1 MKLHRNDIIYR
12 PGCWKVNIPVSPTF
26 TSYINIT
33 MPSKILNYIPSRA
46 KSSCDVE
53 IDIHGHYESK
63 VYTTGST
70 VQGFIR
76 LTSRNKTPFQSIQ
89 VNFRGTASTR
99 QAFQYGTPL
108 TTHTFMHIPIPI
120 SEGLL
125 SAGHVVKAGE
135 SHNIPFIF
143 EIPSHLSPNACSHQ
157 NTAVRERHLLPP
169 PSIGSWIK
177 SDLTDGS
184 TYVDYIIRVRLVLG
198 NDGCGVEKFVDQN
211 VSLKV
216 IPLFPEQPPI
226 NISSFNSQYCLS
238 QTKAIRRNL
247 VGAKEG
253 ILSVST
259 AQPRPMTLTLDHLQA
274 SDSQLAIDLEYIPLS
289 TRRTPPEIRIKS
301 AVIETVTSFSLGR
314 VGYLPDHDD
323 TLSSTVS
330 GVAPWVASHP
340 LLLQGVRRVNWEKV
354 TDTSPLAEPERRASE
369 PIQVVPD
376 FARTKTPPST
386 TRSSID
392 KDYSQSEALIYKATM
407 TQSFMLP
414 TEKLVFL
421 PTFYS
426 CMVSRTY
433 RIRITLATK
442 AHGATVSLVVPFQI
456 TSEGRTNAYDPI
468 LPVYVSTRI

>member
-1 MKLHRNDIIYR
+1 
-12 PGCWKVNIPVSPTF
+12 
-26 TSYINIT
+26 

-46 KSSCDVE
+46 NPSCQVE

-99 QAFQYGTPL
+99 QAFQYGTPF
-108 TTHTFMHIPIPI
+108 TTHTFMNI
-120 SEGLL
+120 SISILEDFFPT
-125 SAGHVVKAGE
+125 GHVLEAGE
-135 SHNIPFIF
+135 SHSIPFIF
-143 EIPSHLSPNACSHQ
+143 EIPSDLSSNACSHQ

-169 PSIGSWIK
+169 PSLGSWMK

-184 TYVDYIIRVRLVLG
+184 TYVDYGIRARLVLG
-198 NDGCGVEKFVDQN
+198 NDGFAEKRFVDQN
-211 VSLKV
+211 ISLKV
-216 IPLFPEQPPI
+216 IPMLPEQPPI
-226 NISSFNSQYCLS
+226 NISTFNSQYRLF
-238 QTKAIRRNL
+238 QTRKIRRNL

-253 ILSVST
+253 ILEVST
-259 AQPRPMTLTLDHLQA
+259 TQPRPMTLNLDHLQA
-274 SDSQLAIDLEYIPLS
+274 SESQLAIDLEYVSLS
-289 TRRTPPEIRIKS
+289 QRRTPPDIRIKS

-323 TLSSTVS
+323 TMSSTIS

-340 LLLQGVRRVNWEKV
+340 LLLQGVTEVNWEKAANGIP
-354 TDTSPLAEPERRASE
+354 SPEQERRASE
-369 PIQVVPD
+369 PIRIAPD
-376 FARTKTPPST
+376 CARTMTSPST

-407 TQSFMLP
+407 TQPFMLP
-414 TEKLVFL
+414 TEKLLFL
-421 PTFYS
+421 PTFHS

-442 AHGATVSLVVPFQI
+442 AHGTTVSLVLPFQI
-456 TSEGRTNAYDPI
+456 TSEGRTTAYDPI
-468 LPVYVSTRI
+468 LPVYYDSDSMTRESPPPYSR

>member
-1 MKLHRNDIIYR
+1 
-12 PGCWKVNIPVSPTF
+12 
-26 TSYINIT
+26 
-33 MPSKILNYIPSRA
+33 MPSKILSYIPSRA
-46 KSSCDVE
+46 KSSCNVE

-76 LTSRNKTPFQSIQ
+76 LASPNKTPFQSIQ

-108 TTHTFMHIPIPI
+108 TTHTFMNICVPI
-120 SEGLL
+120 SEDLL
-125 SAGHVVKAGE
+125 SAGHVLEAGE
-135 SHNIPFIF
+135 SHKIPFIF
-143 EIPSHLSPNACSHQ
+143 EIPSDLSSNACSHQ

-169 PSIGSWIK
+169 PSIGSWMK

-184 TYVDYIIRVRLVLG
+184 TYVDYVIRARLVLG
-198 NDGCGVEKFVDQN
+198 NDGSGEEKFIDQN
-211 VSLKV
+211 ISLKV
-216 IPLFPEQPPI
+216 IPMFPEQPPI

-238 QTKAIRRNL
+238 QTKTIRRNL

-253 ILSVST
+253 ILWVST
-259 AQPRPMTLTLDHLQA
+259 AQPRPMTLNLDHLQA
-274 SDSQLAIDLEYIPLS
+274 SDSQLAIDLEYVSLS

-301 AVIETVTSFSLGR
+301 AVIETVTGFSVGR

-323 TLSSTVS
+323 AMSSTIS

-340 LLLQGVRRVNWEKV
+340 LLLQGVREVNWEKV

-369 PIQVVPD
+369 PIQVAPD
-376 FARTKTPPST
+376 TARTQTPPST

-392 KDYSQSEALIYKATM
+392 KDYSQSEALIYKTTM
-407 TQSFMLP
+407 TQPFTLP
-414 TEKLVFL
+414 TEKLLFL
-421 PTFYS
+421 PTFHS

-433 RIRITLATK
+433 RIRITLATR
-442 AHGATVSLVVPFQI
+442 AHGTTVSLVVPFQI
-456 TSEGRTNAYDPI
+456 SSEGRNTAYDPI
-468 LPVYVSTRI
+468 LPVYYDNDSVTRVSPPPYSR